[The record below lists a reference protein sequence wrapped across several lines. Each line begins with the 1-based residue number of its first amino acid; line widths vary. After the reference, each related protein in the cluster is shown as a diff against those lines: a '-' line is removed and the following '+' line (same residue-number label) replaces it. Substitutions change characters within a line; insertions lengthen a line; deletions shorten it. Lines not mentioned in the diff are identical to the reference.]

1 LRSHQ
6 PIPLSSRSKRTP
18 PCRVQDC
25 PVRAGLGPRRLTER
39 GWGPVP
45 QPGGQQTELFAER
58 GYGGAGPAV
67 ALIRD
72 GNGTRSFETLLRYR
86 GAAMAEFWRALR
98 TLKALQAERAVAPE
112 MSAGGHSA
120 AERTAPTAAAR
131 IAPRPMRDHAAS
143 RRKPDESRQQAQP
156 DEPKRAAARRLAY
169 LPSEPD
175 AGGRTLHEPAA
186 TWLTNG
192 PETGAQLAP
201 ASAVRSNPKPHPQLE
216 PRRRGALGSYQLVAV
231 ICLSSFF
238 GA

>member
-1 LRSHQ
+1 M
-6 PIPLSSRSKRTP
+6 SSSGLP
-18 PCRVQDC
+18 GQSG
-25 PVRAGLGPRRLTER
+25 VRAPSPDGKGLGPRSPTRRPTDR
-39 GWGPVP
+39 AV
-45 QPGGQQTELFAER
+45 R
-58 GYGGAGPAV
+58 GAGLWRRRPRRRPDPRRQRHAV
-67 ALIRD
+67 VRDSAALSRRGD
-72 GNGTRSFETLLRYR
+72 GGVLARAAHAE
-86 GAAMAEFWRALR
+86 GAPGRAGCC
-98 TLKALQAERAVAPE
+98 PE

-192 PETGAQLAP
+192 PERP
-201 ASAVRSNPKPHPQLE
+201 AHSLRRPPRCDPIPSRTHSSNRAVEGHLE
-216 PRRRGALGSYQLVAV
+216 ATS
-231 ICLSSFF
+231 LSR
-238 GA
+238 